1 MARSAALAEAFLLH
15 IRARVDDG
23 RLLNGR
29 ARNIE
34 SALRNTILPRIG
46 RRIAS
51 ELKHAEI
58 MACYEEPV
66 RTGLLLPRT
75 ARARIVVLKQL
86 QDFARKHGHMKTK
99 PVDEV
104 LDELKGIKD
113 RKVRAFTVEQVK
125 TLLKATEQ
133 RPKNWE
139 QRTSDLRRIIV
150 HLAAVCG
157 LRYGEIA
164 GLAVENIDLDKGVL
178 RIRHSFSKHDGI
190 KGPKTAAG
198 VRDFPLPAQI
208 GAMITAYL
216 RDHHRPNPHGRLV
229 ATRGGSPLSASHFHE
244 TMWQP
249 LLREVGMEHPEDRFH
264 FHALRHF
271 AASMLAASGVPLTD
285 IPEMMGHSHLDT
297 TLKTYCHAMLTDDAR
312 AIRL

>member
-1 MARSAALAEAFLLH
+1 
-15 IRARVDDG
+15 
-23 RLLNGR
+23 
-29 ARNIE
+29 
-34 SALRNTILPRIG
+34 
-46 RRIAS
+46 
-51 ELKHAEI
+51 

-198 VRDFPLPAQI
+198 VRDFPPACPDWSDDHGLPA
-208 GAMITAYL
+208 
-216 RDHHRPNPHGRLV
+216 RPSPAEPAR
-229 ATRGGSPLSASHFHE
+229 ATSRNA
-244 TMWQP
+244 
-249 LLREVGMEHPEDRFH
+249 RR
-264 FHALRHF
+264 
-271 AASMLAASGVPLTD
+271 LAALGLALP
-285 IPEMMGHSHLDT
+285 
-297 TLKTYCHAMLTDDAR
+297 
-312 AIRL
+312 

>member
-198 VRDFPLPAQI
+198 VRDFPCLP
-208 GAMITAYL
+208 
-216 RDHHRPNPHGRLV
+216 RLE
-229 ATRGGSPLSASHFHE
+229 R
-244 TMWQP
+244 
-249 LLREVGMEHPEDRFH
+249 
-264 FHALRHF
+264 
-271 AASMLAASGVPLTD
+271 
-285 IPEMMGHSHLDT
+285 
-297 TLKTYCHAMLTDDAR
+297 
-312 AIRL
+312 